1 MATNGTIAPPSQPS
15 DNKPVQISEV
25 RQTNTRENRT
35 AAHSH
40 IKGLGLRS
48 DGTADTSSH
57 GFVGQTAARDACG
70 VVVDLIRAKKMAGK
84 AVLLAGGPGSG
95 KTALALAVSQ
105 ELGTKVPFCLM
116 TGSEVYSAE
125 VKKTEALMENFR
137 RAIGLRVQER
147 KEVYEGEVAELTP
160 EESENPL
167 GAYGRT
173 ISHLVITLRS
183 SKGTKKLRLDPSI
196 YEAIQKERVRIGD
209 VIYIEANT
217 GAVKR
222 VGRSDAFSTEFDL
235 EAEEYVPVPKGDVH
249 KKKDIVQDVT
259 LHDLDVA
266 NARPQGG
273 QDVMSMMGQLMKPR
287 KTEIT
292 EKLRGEI
299 NKVVNRYIDQGVAE
313 LVPGVLF
320 IDEVHMLDI
329 ECFTYLNRA
338 LESTISPIVI
348 LASNR
353 GQTTIRGTTTALT
366 PNDPGLISA
375 HGIPPDLLARLLIIP
390 THAYTG
396 AEIRTIIQTRAKL
409 EFATA
414 TAPSLADNPQAL
426 KVSAS
431 LAPDALEELTRQ
443 GESVSLRY
451 ALQLLAPAGIL
462 ARARGSESNV
472 ISGSDVQEATSLF
485 WDAGR
490 SAARLLPSWAT
501 PVGRD
506 AKRSGST
513 VIDDLWP
520 TGEEPHPD
528 RDFYGAGGWPPTGE
542 DVWTRNKSTREEAMV
557 VVEEESDGEGYDIK
571 FYDAKVKEA
580 EFALE
585 EYEEGEES

>member
-1 MATNGTIAPPSQPS
+1 MATNGAVISSAPAIPAAPAATTTTDS
-15 DNKPVQISEV
+15 KPVQISEV
-25 RQTNTRENRT
+25 RTSNSRENRT

-40 IKGLGLRS
+40 IKGLGLRP
-48 DGTADTSSH
+48 DGYADTHSTN
-57 GFVGQTAARDACG
+57 GFVGQVAAREACG
-70 VVVDLIRAKKMAGK
+70 VVVDLIRARKMAGK
-84 AVLLAGGPGSG
+84 AVLLAGGPGTG
-95 KTALALAVSQ
+95 KTALALAVSH
-105 ELGTKVPFCLM
+105 ELGTKVPFCPM

-173 ISHLVITLRS
+173 ISHLLITLRS
-183 SKGTKKLRLDPSI
+183 SRGTKKLRLDPSI
-196 YEAIQKERVRIGD
+196 YEAIQKERVRVGD

-235 EAEEYVPVPKGDVH
+235 EAEEYVPVPKGEVH
-249 KKKDIVQDVT
+249 KKKDVVQDVT

-299 NKVVNRYIDQGVAE
+299 NKVVNKYIDQGIAE

-338 LESTISPIVI
+338 LESPLAPIVI

-353 GQTTIRGTTTALT
+353 GLTSIRGTTSPLT

-375 HGIPPDLLARLLIIP
+375 HGIPPDLLPRLLIIP
-390 THAYTG
+390 THPYT
-396 AEIRTIIQTRAKL
+396 APEIRTIVQTRAKL
-409 EFATA
+409 EFAVP
-414 TAPSLADNPQAL
+414 TAPSLADHPGSL
-426 KVSAS
+426 KVSAR
-431 LAPDALEELTRQ
+431 LADEAMDELTQQ
-443 GESVSLRY
+443 GETVSLRY

-462 ARARGSESNV
+462 ARARGSEGGV
-472 ISGSDVQEATSLF
+472 VSGEDVREAVGLF

-490 SAARLLPSWAT
+490 SAGVLRERA
-501 PVGRD
+501 
-506 AKRSGST
+506 
-513 VIDDLWP
+513 
-520 TGEEPHPD
+520 GE
-528 RDFYGAGGWPPTGE
+528 FI
-542 DVWTRNKSTREEAMV
+542 S
-557 VVEEESDGEGYDIK
+557 
-571 FYDAKVKEA
+571 
-580 EFALE
+580 
-585 EYEEGEES
+585 